1 MRKTQTWL
9 SNAHNAGREYLCK
22 TVIGFD
28 NAKQYV
34 TSGKKDGKW
43 FERFMR
49 GARLQM
55 GMVRIQNEA
64 LTSELALAVC
74 HKAEQIWGSPS
85 TPEVTRAVLENT
97 VGFMLTAM
105 CAGLRGEEVPI
116 LSLEG
121 MLTFWEDTRLEK
133 DPYIMMTLKGKFK
146 GEVDERW
153 HLVPVSNY
161 TRSGI
166 PLRAWMQR
174 ILDRRVIKE
183 GRRAGWLFQ
192 NNKGMRDRFCM
203 YDATFYQLLDTAR
216 EESGELLP
224 EVVDTED
231 FSLWRSPRRGAV
243 LETTNQDVSEKVIE
257 L

>member
-9 SNAHNAGREYLCK
+9 SNAHDAGREYLCE
-22 TVIGFD
+22 TVLGFD

-34 TSGKKDGKW
+34 TSGKTDGKW

-49 GARLQM
+49 GAQLRM
-55 GMVRIQNEA
+55 GMVRKQNEA

-85 TPEVTRAVLENT
+85 TPEVTWAVLENT

-105 CAGLRGEEVPI
+105 CAGLRGEEVPL

-192 NNKGMRDRFCM
+192 NNKGMRDRFGM
-203 YDATFYQLLDTAR
+203 YDTTFYQLLDTAW
-216 EESGELLP
+216 EESGELFP
-224 EVVDTED
+224 ELVDTED
-231 FSLWRSPRRGAV
+231 FSLWSPRRGAV